1 MTEQRQLNKKLNVQR
16 FNAFQ
21 LTMALCTIV
30 DSNKLRLIK
39 QACQN
44 AQTARDQESEDTATQ
59 RGSRIPSLFP
69 FSLRHQTSLVDLRYL
84 KIKLTSSEFHIRDII
99 RIMALGWFAT
109 CITGVFYLVAS
120 SEHLLTN
127 FFPTMLS

>member
-16 FNAFQ
+16 FNAFK

-44 AQTARDQESEDTATQ
+44 AQTARDQESEDTATKGGFQ
-59 RGSRIPSLFP
+59 DSLPFSFQPSSSNKLSGLKISEEKAHFKRIPHP
-69 FSLRHQTSLVDLRYL
+69 GHHQDYGSWMVCHLYHR
-84 KIKLTSSEFHIRDII
+84 
-99 RIMALGWFAT
+99 
-109 CITGVFYLVAS
+109 GVLPCS
-120 SEHLLTN
+120 
-127 FFPTMLS
+127 FF

>member
-16 FNAFQ
+16 FNAFK

-44 AQTARDQESEDTATQ
+44 AQTARD
-59 RGSRIPSLFP
+59 
-69 FSLRHQTSLVDLRYL
+69 
-84 KIKLTSSEFHIRDII
+84 
-99 RIMALGWFAT
+99 
-109 CITGVFYLVAS
+109 
-120 SEHLLTN
+120 
-127 FFPTMLS
+127 